1 MTQDKKLRMFVE
13 PDYHRNID
21 PLGDWDGTW
30 DESYAYV
37 IYDAYGYEEA
47 RWGGFR
53 TEEEAREAG
62 KKALKR
68 MEERK

>member
-1 MTQDKKLRMFVE
+1 MTQGKLKMFVE

-30 DESYAYV
+30 DESYCYV
-37 IYDAYGYEEA
+37 IYDAYGYQEA
-47 RWGGFR
+47 RGGGFR
-53 TEEEAREAG
+53 TEEQAREAG
-62 KKALKR
+62 EKALKR

>member
-1 MTQDKKLRMFVE
+1 MIVEQDN
-13 PDYHRNID
+13 HRNID

-37 IYDAYGYEEA
+37 IYDAYGYQEA

-53 TEEEAREAG
+53 TEEQAREAG
-62 KKALKR
+62 EKALER
-68 MEERK
+68 MEGRK

>member
-1 MTQDKKLRMFVE
+1 MTQGLKMIVE
-13 PDYHRNID
+13 QDNHRNID

-37 IYDAYGYEEA
+37 IYDAYGYQEA

-62 KKALKR
+62 EKALKR
-68 MEERK
+68 LEERK